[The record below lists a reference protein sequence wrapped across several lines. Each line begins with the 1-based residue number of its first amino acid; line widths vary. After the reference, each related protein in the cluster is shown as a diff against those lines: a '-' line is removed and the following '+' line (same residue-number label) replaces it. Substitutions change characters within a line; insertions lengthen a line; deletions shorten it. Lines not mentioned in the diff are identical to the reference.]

1 MLNVL
6 AIFVDRQSN
15 IFIASYNPFEMDKNR
30 KRRRMSTSEVEQE
43 NMHQN
48 LNKVHKIFDNKMKDL
63 QGFVLKFSTFLEP

>member
-15 IFIASYNPFEMDKNR
+15 IFIASYNSFEMDKNR